1 MKAFL
6 MEQHFFLNSNPEYFF
21 FLLICLHLHSSSVY
35 TLKTL
40 SITEKVMLNIKP
52 IASLVATNIIFDRNT
67 GGKK

>member
-1 MKAFL
+1 

-21 FLLICLHLHSSSVY
+21 FLLICLHRHSSSVY

-52 IASLVATNIIFDRNT
+52 IASLIATNIIFDRNT

>member
-6 MEQHFFLNSNPEYFF
+6 TEQHFFLNSNPH
-21 FLLICLHLHSSSVY
+21 CLHLHSSSVY

-52 IASLVATNIIFDRNT
+52 IGSLVATNIIFDRNT